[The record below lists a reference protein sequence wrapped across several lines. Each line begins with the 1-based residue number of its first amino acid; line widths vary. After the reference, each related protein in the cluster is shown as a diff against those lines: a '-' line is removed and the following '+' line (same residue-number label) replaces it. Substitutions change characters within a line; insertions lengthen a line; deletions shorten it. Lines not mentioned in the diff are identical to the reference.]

1 MMILGADR
9 ETELKKLGLS
19 NSLMKLTEGEFVH
32 DELEFRCFKSKYA
45 LEGDAFAPKTFDLVP
60 LWESDSSI
68 TGFYK
73 KGDSTFFVHYYID
86 DINDIKVIGESVS
99 DLIEFL
105 VSEYVDYDY
114 ESEVRNLLLN
124 S

>member
-1 MMILGADR
+1 MMILGAER
-9 ETELKKLGLS
+9 ESELQSLGLS
-19 NSLMKLTEGEFVH
+19 NSLLKLTEGGYVH
-32 DELEFRCFKSKYA
+32 DELEFRCFKPKYA
-45 LEGDAFAPKTFDLVP
+45 LEGDTFAPKSFDLVP

-73 KGDSTFFVHYYID
+73 KEDAVCFVHYYID

-99 DLIEFL
+99 DLVEFL

-114 ESEVRNLLLN
+114 ESEVRDLLLN